1 MNMTKL
7 TLPLQDA
14 LGKAGEAWASLSARE
29 RRMLSLL
36 AAAFLVA
43 AVALGGLSVR
53 RAIVS
58 RESSLDEKRTAMTKV
73 DILAAGYAQAEAA
86 RARIEARIKGPPVRL
101 FSYLEDL
108 GRKQGVTIGDMQDRG
123 NTAAGEGVQRA
134 TVEVN
139 FARIDLL
146 KLTAFVNEVEK
157 SQHLVKVE
165 KLRLR
170 TRNDD
175 PNLLDATLTV
185 STYQL
190 TQS

>member
-1 MNMTKL
+1 MAKL
-7 TLPLQDA
+7 TLPFQDVF
-14 LGKAGEAWASLSARE
+14 GKVGEAWASLSDRE

-36 AAAFLVA
+36 FTAFVVTAVVLAFLSA
-43 AVALGGLSVR
+43 NRAVKA
-53 RAIVS
+53 
-58 RESSLDEKRTAMTKV
+58 RETSLAEKRMAMTKV
-73 DILAAGYAQAEAA
+73 EILASGYAQAEAA
-86 RARIEARIKGPPVRL
+86 RNRIEARMKGQPVRL

-108 GRKQGVTIGDMQDRG
+108 GKKQGVTIGDMQDRG
-123 NTAAGEGVQRA
+123 NTAAGEGVERS

-139 FARIDLL
+139 FARIDLH
-146 KLTAFVNEVEK
+146 KLTAFVNEIEK
-157 SQHLVKVE
+157 STHLVKVE

-190 TQS
+190 AEKS

>member
-1 MNMTKL
+1 MAQL
-7 TLPLQDA
+7 TLPFRDTF
-14 LGKAGEAWASLSARE
+14 GKIGEAWASLSARE
-29 RRMLSLL
+29 RRLLSLL
-36 AAAFLVA
+36 IGAFVVA
-43 AVALGGLSVR
+43 AIALGLLSAR
-53 RAIVS
+53 RAIVQ
-58 RESSLDEKRTAMTKV
+58 REATLADKRAAMTKV
-73 DILAAGYAQAEAA
+73 EILASGYSRAEAA
-86 RARIEARIKGPPVRL
+86 RAKIEARMKGQPVRL

-123 NTAAGEGVQRA
+123 NTAAGEGVQRT
-134 TVEVN
+134 TVDVN

-146 KLTAFVNEVEK
+146 HLTSFVNEIEK
-157 SQHLVKVE
+157 SPHLVKVE

-170 TRNDD
+170 TRTDD

>member
-1 MNMTKL
+1 MAKL
-7 TLPLQDA
+7 TLPFHDA
-14 LGKAGEAWASLSARE
+14 FGKVGEAWGSLSGRE

-36 AAAFLVA
+36 LAAFLVA
-43 AVALGGLSVR
+43 ATALGFLSVR
-53 RAIVS
+53 RAILA
-58 RESSLDEKRTAMTKV
+58 RESSLDDKRTAMAKV

-108 GRKQGVTIGDMQDRG
+108 GRRQGVTIGDMQDRG

-146 KLTAFVNEVEK
+146 KLTSFVNEIEK
-157 SQHLVKVE
+157 SPHLVKVE

-175 PNLLDATLTV
+175 PNLLDASLTV

>member
-1 MNMTKL
+1 MAKL
-7 TLPLQDA
+7 TLPFQDA
-14 LGKAGEAWASLSARE
+14 FGKVGEAWASLSVRE

-36 AAAFLVA
+36 VAGFCVA
-43 AVALGGLSVR
+43 AIALGFLSAR
-53 RAIVS
+53 RAIVA
-58 RESSLDEKRTAMTKV
+58 RESTLAEKRAAMVKV
-73 DILAAGYAQAEAA
+73 DLLAAGYAQAEAA
-86 RARIEARIKGPPVRL
+86 RARIEARIKGQPVRL

-123 NTAAGEGVQRA
+123 NTGAGEGVQRT

-157 SQHLVKVE
+157 SPHLVKVE